1 MIMVLFVGFRF
12 EAYAPLIAG
21 VLYESASLKLITC
34 LLTVN
39 RIRQLFETTLEDM
52 HTTLLSD
59 HH

>member
-21 VLYESASLKLITC
+21 GLYESASLKLITFV
-34 LLTVN
+34 LTVN
-39 RIRQLFETTLEDM
+39 IIRQLFETTLEDM

>member
-12 EAYAPLIAG
+12 EAYAPLITG
-21 VLYESASLKLITC
+21 GLYESASLKLITC
-34 LLTVN
+34 VLTVN

-59 HH
+59 LH